1 MAKLFGEPDT
11 ESAQRVVDQEK
22 KRAQGFDWS
31 EKHWRPKS
39 GTDGNLIRLLP
50 ARAGAKVS
58 YHLYAAVHFIKHVED
73 DKTERFVCNRETYGT
88 KCPACEEMF
97 RLIKAK
103 QPEEANKYRPKR
115 FGVFNVIDREKPE
128 DGVKLYEAPVQ
139 GVYQKIMQIISS
151 KGRMS
156 NLFDKF
162 DKSGKLET
170 SGRDL
175 MLVFDKTALPQSMY
189 NVYPT
194 DPSPLGTEEEMSA
207 WAEQIVDLDVKAL
220 YPEAD
225 FDLVTIKTFGNAEER
240 DLLRDDL
247 RKQREAASAEEAPV
261 AEETSAEAG
270 AEDVVE
276 EAAEEAAEEAVP
288 AESEDDTMAKL
299 EAQMKELKER
309 KALAT
314 KQAKEEAEKKAKVEK
329 PKEEA
334 PKPKPAAPKP
344 VPPTTKAPTEKAT
357 STPPP
362 QEKLDE
368 IKKKIEAAKA
378 RLGKK

>member
-1 MAKLFGEPDT
+1 MAKLFGETET

-22 KRAQGFDWS
+22 KRSQGFDWS

-39 GTDGNLIRLLP
+39 GPDGNQIRLLP

-58 YHLYAAVHFIKHVED
+58 YHLYAAVHFIKHAED

-97 RLIKAK
+97 RLIKLK
-103 QPEEANKYRPKR
+103 QPDEANKFRPKR
-115 FGVFNVIDREKPE
+115 FGVFNMIDRAKPE

-139 GVYQKIMQIISS
+139 GIYQKIMQIISS

-170 SGRDL
+170 PGRDL
-175 MLVFDKTALPQSMY
+175 VLTFDKTAQPQAMY
-189 NVYPT
+189 NIYPT
-194 DPSPLGTEEEMSA
+194 DPIPLGTEEEMTA

-225 FDLVTIKTFGNAEER
+225 FDLAAIKTFGNAEER
-240 DLLRDDL
+240 DLLRDEM
-247 RKQREAASAEEAPV
+247 RKQREAEAPAEEAVAEEQAV
-261 AEETSAEAG
+261 AEETP
-270 AEDVVE
+270 
-276 EAAEEAAEEAVP
+276 AEETPVEVEV
-288 AESEDDTMAKL
+288 EDTDDTMAKL
-299 EAQMKELKER
+299 EAQMKELQER
-309 KALAT
+309 KATAA

-344 VPPTTKAPTEKAT
+344 ASVATTKAPTEKAT
-357 STPPP
+357 SAPPP
-362 QEKLDE
+362 QEKLDD
-368 IKKKIEAAKA
+368 IRKKIEAAKA